1 MKLVFFLS
9 PLLDFLNTFD
19 FLLHLEFHLG
29 LRMFYTVLSSQSSS
43 YPVFAWE
50 ITVEPSALDSG
61 LLTGTLLTPL
71 SSLDVYCC
79 STAFP
84 PPCFQSE
91 VLISYFFLYD
101 FIFVCFVVPHI
112 EPRHY
117 TYFSS
122 ARLSCDLKI
131 IFTF

>member
-1 MKLVFFLS
+1 MKLGFFLS

-19 FLLHLEFHLG
+19 FLPHLGFHLG
-29 LRMFYTVLSSQSSS
+29 LRVFYTVLSSQSSS
-43 YPVFAWE
+43 YSVFAWE
-50 ITVEPSALDSG
+50 ITVEPSAFVCG
-61 LLTGTLLTPL
+61 LLTGAFLTPQP
-71 SSLDVYCC
+71 SLAVYCY

-91 VLISYFFLYD
+91 VLISYFFIYD

-112 EPRHY
+112 KPRYY
-117 TYFSS
+117 TCFSS
-122 ARLSCDLKI
+122 ARLSCNLKI